1 MKIQKFFFSF
11 TVALISLFCCRA
23 DYCQSLNELLN
34 KGDNYLG
41 VEFDNQKALDTF
53 QNADKL
59 FPNNWEVYWRLSRTY
74 VYIAEKMPDNS
85 SEQKDAQLT
94 VYQKAYDYANIAVKL
109 APDKSVTYVRRAVA
123 NGRIAL
129 FKGVFS
135 VAGIVNAVKADCKK
149 AINLGNGGDYCQ
161 GLAHYVLART
171 NDKVSEK
178 WAPARAVIGLGWANM
193 ENAITEYNNAVK
205 IYPDFRMFYL
215 DFAKAYIKEDNYV
228 LAKEMLKKVLESPKR
243 EENDD
248 DAYAEAK
255 NLLNQIRNK

>member
-11 TVALISLFCCRA
+11 TVALISLFYCRA

-85 SEQKDAQLT
+85 SEQKDTQLT

-129 FKGVFS
+129 FKGFFLLPVLLMLLKLI
-135 VAGIVNAVKADCKK
+135 VKRQLILAMGGITVKD
-149 AINLGNGGDYCQ
+149 
-161 GLAHYVLART
+161 
-171 NDKVSEK
+171 
-178 WAPARAVIGLGWANM
+178 
-193 ENAITEYNNAVK
+193 
-205 IYPDFRMFYL
+205 
-215 DFAKAYIKEDNYV
+215 
-228 LAKEMLKKVLESPKR
+228 
-243 EENDD
+243 
-248 DAYAEAK
+248 
-255 NLLNQIRNK
+255 